1 MSRTTRCLHFD
12 SVMPLTA
19 RNEKS
24 QIKIFQCHLDN
35 GFCEPTLQS
44 RPPFPHRWLCRRCF
58 TSRWWQQHTFQPSSG
73 LVWLLTCAPAGS
85 GMILCASPPLS
96 PGNRSALVSLTGISA
111 HGVRGSWQT
120 PRLVFRLAP
129 RSVNPT
135 VLPGAHTA
143 PANPLEC
150 VQLVTP
156 PNSNTHL
163 DPFVRSL
170 SLLHLP
176 RESLHSPTSH
186 ISKATKDN
194 RYEKLQVWLCRE
206 MIYWCWELNLV
217 IRHYLKR
224 KKKKPTRPW
233 NS

>member
-1 MSRTTRCLHFD
+1 
-12 SVMPLTA
+12 MPLTA
-19 RNEKS
+19 WSEKS

-44 RPPFPHRWLCRRCF
+44 RPPFPHRWLCRCCF

-73 LVWLLTCAPAGS
+73 LVWFLTCAPAGS
-85 GMILCASPPLS
+85 GTILCASPPLF

-163 DPFVRSL
+163 DPFVLSL
-170 SLLHLP
+170 SAAP
-176 RESLHSPTSH
+176 TQGVSPQPH
-186 ISKATKDN
+186 EPYFK
-194 RYEKLQVWLCRE
+194 RYKGQQVWKITGLTLQGNDLL
-206 MIYWCWELNLV
+206 MLGA
-217 IRHYLKR
+217 
-224 KKKKPTRPW
+224 
-233 NS
+233 

>member
-1 MSRTTRCLHFD
+1 
-12 SVMPLTA
+12 MPLTA
-19 RNEKS
+19 RSEKS

-35 GFCEPTLQS
+35 GFCEPTLQT

-58 TSRWWQQHTFQPSSG
+58 TSRWWQHHTFQPSSG
-73 LVWLLTCAPAGS
+73 LVWFLTCAPAGS
-85 GMILCASPPLS
+85 GTTLCASPALFA
-96 PGNRSALVSLTGISA
+96 GNRSALVSLTGISA

-120 PRLVFRLAP
+120 PPLVFRLAP

-163 DPFVRSL
+163 DPFVLSL
-170 SLLHLP
+170 SLCCTYPGSLSTAP
-176 RESLHSPTSH
+176 RAIFQKVQRTTGMKNYRFDSAGKWFIDAGSL
-186 ISKATKDN
+186 I
-194 RYEKLQVWLCRE
+194 
-206 MIYWCWELNLV
+206 
-217 IRHYLKR
+217 
-224 KKKKPTRPW
+224 
-233 NS
+233 